1 MEFGIRM
8 LGALVVTYVL
18 SRILL
23 LVLGAKSKRSLVPVI
38 GAHLIC
44 FAVIAIL
51 MGLIRGE
58 WSSFDAWAVEPYV
71 LPQIFWL
78 ALDIARRR

>member
-18 SRILL
+18 SRLL
-23 LVLGAKSKRSLVPVI
+23 LLALGAKSKRGLAPVL
-38 GAHLIC
+38 GAHLLC
-44 FAVIAIL
+44 FVVIAIV
-51 MGLIRGE
+51 MGFIRGE
-58 WSSFDAWAVEPYV
+58 WVSFDWTAAQPYI
-71 LPQIFWL
+71 LPQILWL

>member
-23 LVLGAKSKRSLVPVI
+23 VVLGAKSKRSLAPVL
-38 GAHLIC
+38 GAHLLC
-44 FAVIAIL
+44 FAVIAIV
-51 MGLIRGE
+51 MGFIRGE
-58 WSSFDAWAVEPYV
+58 WVGFDILAAEVYV

-78 ALDIARRR
+78 VLDILRRR